1 METLYDK
8 LHDAIIEETGLKVRD
23 TVKVLR
29 KAKSYEL
36 GWDQSWE
43 QPMNDWIGKELVVER
58 ISKSGVRLRWGC
70 ERRYYFFP
78 IHILE
83 IVKVGIALPVFD
95 LKDGY
100 EVKVQEDG
108 SLVVGCQ
115 KVSNDLLNK
124 ITDAANKVKG

>member
-1 METLYDK
+1 
-8 LHDAIIEETGLKVRD
+8 
-23 TVKVLR
+23 
-29 KAKSYEL
+29 
-36 GWDQSWE
+36 
-43 QPMNDWIGKELVVER
+43 MNLSVGKEVEVDALTNYGAR
-58 ISKSGVRLRWGC
+58 LSG
-70 ERRYYFFP
+70 YFYP

-83 IVKVGIALPVFD
+83 IVKVELPVFE

>member
-1 METLYDK
+1 MKTLYDK
-8 LHDAIIEETGLKVRD
+8 LHDAIIKATGLKVGD

-29 KAKSYEL
+29 KAESYEL
-36 GWDQSWE
+36 GWKTCWVSM
-43 QPMNDWIGKELVVER
+43 MNPSVGKEY
-58 ISKSGVRLRWGC
+58 KVRKIDSFGATLNDGH
-70 ERRYYFFP
+70 FFP
-78 IHILE
+78 LHILE
-83 IVKVGIALPVFD
+83 IVKRGVELPVFY

-115 KVSNDLLNK
+115 TVSNDLLNK

>member
-1 METLYDK
+1 MDTLYNK
-8 LHDAIIEETGLKVRD
+8 LHDALIKETGLKVGD

-36 GWDQSWE
+36 GWANSWRGGE
-43 QPMNDWIGKELVVER
+43 MDEHVGGEHVVSNINNRSGIRLVG
-58 ISKSGVRLRWGC
+58 SHYSH
-70 ERRYYFFP
+70 P
-78 IHILE
+78 IHTLE
-83 IVKVGIALPVFD
+83 IVKVGIELPVFD

-100 EVKVQEDG
+100 EFKVQEDG

-115 KVSNDLLNK
+115 KVSNDLLNE

>member
-1 METLYDK
+1 MDTLYNK
-8 LHDAIIEETGLKVRD
+8 LHEAIIKETGLKEGD
-23 TVKVLR
+23 TVKILR
-29 KAKSYEL
+29 KAKSGEL
-36 GWDQSWE
+36 GWENTWNVR
-43 QPMNDWIGKELVVER
+43 MNDYVGGEYEVNTLSQYGVTLV
-58 ISKSGVRLRWGC
+58 G
-70 ERRYYFFP
+70 RYYTYP

-83 IVKVGIALPVFD
+83 IVKVKVELPVFD

>member
-1 METLYDK
+1 MDTNIYNK
-8 LHDAIIEETGLKVRD
+8 LHDAIIKETSLKVGD

-29 KAKSYEL
+29 KAKDYEL
-36 GWDQSWE
+36 GWRNSWSDNMDKHVGGE
-43 QPMNDWIGKELVVER
+43 YEVVNVDRHTGIRLVGGHF
-58 ISKSGVRLRWGC
+58 S
-70 ERRYYFFP
+70 YP

-83 IVKVGIALPVFD
+83 IVKVSIALPVFE

>member
-1 METLYDK
+1 MNTDIYK
-8 LHDAIIEETGLKVRD
+8 TLHDAIIEETGLKVGD

-29 KAKSYEL
+29 KAKSGEL
-36 GWDQSWE
+36 GWSNTWDE
-43 QPMNDWIGKELVVER
+43 GMDEYVGEELEVKTLKSR
-58 ISKSGVRLRWGC
+58 SGVTLVG
-70 ERRYYFFP
+70 RYYSYP

-83 IVKVGIALPVFD
+83 LIKRGVELPVFD

-108 SLVVGCQ
+108 SVEVGCQ